1 MIYLL
6 PLFTVFIWGMNAI
19 ASKMAASIIEPS
31 AMSFYRWLFAI
42 VILTPFCLV
51 NVIRLW
57 GEIKP
62 NLAKLACLG
71 LLGMVINQSCGYY
84 AAVTTTASNMALIS
98 SLVPLMA
105 IFLSVP
111 LLGKPISLNGIIGGA
126 ISLIG
131 LAYMLGKGDML
142 FFLSQSITQG
152 DGLMVIASLAY
163 ALYCVLLKRWKMH
176 LPNTILIYMQGFCA
190 MVMLAPIW
198 LTSDQLLPPVD
209 SVPIILFASIAASIA
224 APWMW
229 IKSIDAIGADNSA
242 MFMNLLPVVAV
253 TLAATTLGETIHI
266 YHLIGGIMVI
276 SGVILAQIKRNK
288 KNDNIE
294 PTILNNDP
302 AQ

>member
-1 MIYLL
+1 
-6 PLFTVFIWGMNAI
+6 
-19 ASKMAASIIEPS
+19 
-31 AMSFYRWLFAI
+31 MSFYRWLFAI

-51 NVIRLW
+51 KVIRLW